1 MSLNITSLKID
12 SENLQQKQENIPK
25 KLSNSLKKL
34 AAQDESSK
42 IGNSSLSNI
51 HINKI
56 QSLIPN
62 QSTR

>member
-1 MSLNITSLKID
+1 MSLNITSIKID

-56 QSLIPN
+56 QSLIFN
-62 QSTR
+62 EN